1 MRIAVSSQLSAIS
14 YVLQLTLN
22 AISQISHL
30 ISLPMNKI
38 IKYVI
43 TDILRNR
50 IVLFYT
56 VFLLAS
62 SFTVFSLEDSSSKG
76 LLSLLNIILIVVP
89 LVSIIF
95 STIYV
100 YNSAEFVEL
109 LVSQPLKRKTI
120 WLSLFAG
127 LAASLSIAFFIGAGI
142 PVLIYQANIIG
153 FTMIT
158 VGIVLSVIF
167 VAIALLATVKMRD
180 KAKGIGAAIMLWLY
194 FSLLFDGF
202 VLFLLFQ
209 FADYPLEKPMI
220 AVSALN
226 PIDLSRI
233 LILLQ
238 LDVSAMMGY
247 TGAVFKD
254 FFGTST
260 GLIFSFSVLLLW
272 IALPVWYSTRQFRT
286 KDL

>member
-1 MRIAVSSQLSAIS
+1 LR
-14 YVLQLTLN
+14 
-22 AISQISHL
+22 
-30 ISLPMNKI
+30 NKI
-38 IKYVI
+38 
-43 TDILRNR
+43 
-50 IVLFYT
+50 VLVYT
-56 VFLLAS
+56 LFLLAA
-62 SFTVFSLEDSSSKG
+62 SFSVFSLEDNSSKG

-95 STIYV
+95 ATIYV
-100 YNSAEFVEL
+100 YNSAEFIEL

-120 WLSLFAG
+120 WLSLFTG
-127 LAASLSIAFFIGAGI
+127 LATSLSIAFFIGAGI
-142 PVLIYQANIIG
+142 PVLIYQANMVG
-153 FTMIT
+153 LTMILI
-158 VGIVLSVIF
+158 GVLLSIIF
-167 VAIALLATVKMRD
+167 VAIAMLATVKTRD

-220 AVSALN
+220 AVSAFN

-254 FFGTST
+254 FFGTYT
-260 GLIFSFSVLLLW
+260 GIIFSFSALVLW
-272 IALPVWYSTRQFRT
+272 IALPVWYATRKFNT

>member
-1 MRIAVSSQLSAIS
+1 M
-14 YVLQLTLN
+14 Y
-22 AISQISHL
+22 
-30 ISLPMNKI
+30 KI

-43 TDILRNR
+43 TDILRNK
-50 IVLFYT
+50 IVMVYT
-56 VFLLAS
+56 LFLLAAS
-62 SFTVFSLEDSSSKG
+62 LSVFSLEDNSSKG
-76 LLSLLNIILIVVP
+76 LLSLLNIILIIVP

-100 YNSAEFVEL
+100 YNSAEFIEL

-127 LAASLSIAFFIGAGI
+127 LATSLSIAFFIGAGI
-142 PVLIYQANIIG
+142 PVLLYQGNAIG
-153 FTMIT
+153 FTMIAN
-158 VGIVLSVIF
+158 GILLSVIF
-167 VAIALLATVKMRD
+167 VAIAMLATVKTRD
-180 KAKGIGAAIMLWLY
+180 KAKGIGIAIMLWLY
-194 FSLLFDGF
+194 FSLLFDGL

-209 FADYPLEKPMI
+209 FADYPMEKPMI
-220 AVSALN
+220 ALSALN

-254 FFGTST
+254 FFGTYS
-260 GLIFSFSVLLLW
+260 GLIFSIGVLVLW
-272 IALPVWYSTRQFRT
+272 IVIPVWFATRKFNT

>member
-1 MRIAVSSQLSAIS
+1 MGNNKPHPQPLSKREGA
-14 YVLQLTLN
+14 LLT
-22 AISQISHL
+22 
-30 ISLPMNKI
+30 MKKI

-50 IVLFYT
+50 IVLVYT
-56 VFLLAS
+56 LFLLAA
-62 SFTVFSLEDSSSKG
+62 SFSVFSLEDNSSKG
-76 LLSLLNIILIVVP
+76 LLGLLNVILIVVP

-100 YNSAEFVEL
+100 YNSAEFIEL

-142 PVLIYQANIIG
+142 PVLIYQANMIG
-153 FTMIT
+153 FTMII
-158 VGIVLSVIF
+158 VGTLLSIIF
-167 VAIALLATVKMRD
+167 VAIALLATVKTRD

-209 FADYPLEKPMI
+209 FADYPMEKPMI
-220 AVSALN
+220 GVSALN

-254 FFGTST
+254 FFGTFT
-260 GLIFSFSVLLLW
+260 GIIFSFAALLLW
-272 IALPVWYSTRQFRT
+272 IVLPVWYSTRKFNT